1 MSTTRA
7 ALVVL
12 GALVV
17 GCSTQRPLRP
27 LRVAATES
35 GGDFEFGL
43 GEPVQAVTCVLRD
56 HRRAPSDPASVR
68 VIWAAKCTE
77 GRDCPRSVRY
87 GDRALATAT
96 PAVPLAPSE
105 QGFCYVCVLV
115 AEGGRGQVSF
125 RVSPQGAFEQCQP
138 RVGDL

>member
-1 MSTTRA
+1 MTAARA
-7 ALVVL
+7 ALV
-12 GALVV
+12 ALSALAI
-17 GCSTQRPLRP
+17 GCSAQRPLRP

-35 GGDFEFGL
+35 GGDFEFAL
-43 GEPVQAVTCVLRD
+43 GEPVQAVTCALRD

-87 GDRALATAT
+87 GDRSLATSTA
-96 PAVPLAPSE
+96 AEQLAPSE
-105 QGFCYVCVLV
+105 EGFCYVCVLV
-115 AEGGRGQVSF
+115 AEDGRGQVSF
-125 RVSPQGAFEQCQP
+125 RVSPQGAFERCQP

>member
-1 MSTTRA
+1 VTAARA
-7 ALVVL
+7 VVVAL
-12 GALVV
+12 GALAV
-17 GCSTQRPLRP
+17 GCSAQRQLHP

-68 VIWAAKCTE
+68 IIWAAKCTE

-87 GDRALATAT
+87 GDRALATST
-96 PAVPLAPSE
+96 PAAPLAPSE
-105 QGFCYVCVLV
+105 EGFCYVCVLV
-115 AEGGRGQVSF
+115 AEDGRGQVSF